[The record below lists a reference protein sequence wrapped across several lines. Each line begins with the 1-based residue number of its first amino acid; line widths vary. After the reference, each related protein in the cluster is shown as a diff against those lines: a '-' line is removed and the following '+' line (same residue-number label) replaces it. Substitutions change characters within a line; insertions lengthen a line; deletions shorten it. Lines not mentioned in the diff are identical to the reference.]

1 VLAKRYENLLSG
13 MSETGETPLGA
24 EGTEPFQ
31 KADADLARHARAAG
45 YDGIIFSEHDDLN
58 PTQYMAIGP
67 KTVSNVQKV
76 GKFNWKNATV
86 EKQ

>member
-1 VLAKRYENLLSG
+1 MNSAAWLL
-13 MSETGETPLGA
+13 
-24 EGTEPFQ
+24 
-31 KADADLARHARAAG
+31 
-45 YDGIIFSEHDDLN
+45 N
-58 PTQYMAIGP
+58 AIGP